1 MKTYFIP
8 PLFEFCTDLSN
19 IGSNHIFVYYCS
31 FLITN
36 KKFISCHH
44 QVQPPQI
51 NMLQNCLLTQFQ
63 RRSLSMLN
71 SSQEGRR
78 HVIYLRFYNGMIYLG
93 GFFFGILFPYWYGKW
108 SNIFIVFWWFNF
120 VYYSLEIEEKKYMQR
135 GITLTFYY
143 FRVNQCAMHRYT
155 IYTLTNHRQKCI
167 LFYWPPNDINIS
179 IRHHPHLRQ
188 SDKQNN

>member
-51 NMLQNCLLTQFQ
+51 NMLQIVYWHNFKGVLFQ
-63 RRSLSMLN
+63 CSILHKR
-71 SSQEGRR
+71 EG
-78 HVIYLRFYNGMIYLG
+78 GMSYTSGFIMEWFIWG
-93 GFFFGILFPYWYGKW
+93 GFFLVSYFHIDMGNGPIYLLFFDGLILSIIVLKLKKK
-108 SNIFIVFWWFNF
+108 NIC
-120 VYYSLEIEEKKYMQR
+120 K
-135 GITLTFYY
+135 GG
-143 FRVNQCAMHRYT
+143 
-155 IYTLTNHRQKCI
+155 
-167 LFYWPPNDINIS
+167 
-179 IRHHPHLRQ
+179 
-188 SDKQNN
+188 

>member
-19 IGSNHIFVYYCS
+19 IGSNHIFLYYCS

-78 HVIYLRFYNGMIYLG
+78 HVWGVFFLVSYFHIDMGNGPIYLLFFDGLILSIIVLKLKKKNICKG
-93 GFFFGILFPYWYGKW
+93 G
-108 SNIFIVFWWFNF
+108 
-120 VYYSLEIEEKKYMQR
+120 
-135 GITLTFYY
+135 
-143 FRVNQCAMHRYT
+143 
-155 IYTLTNHRQKCI
+155 
-167 LFYWPPNDINIS
+167 
-179 IRHHPHLRQ
+179 
-188 SDKQNN
+188 